1 MLKKIM
7 LSLCFAFASASSL
20 FALDKGAL
28 ILYPQAG
35 FGISGAYA
43 NAVSG
48 GLLNSTLED
57 YYSGTTWEY
66 KDAEMK
72 PGISLNTGMGV
83 DYMVTGF
90 LALTSGIFL
99 DYISFKVVYK
109 SPSNP
114 DAWSKFY
121 FLYAGIPLGV
131 RLYAGAFMAGC
142 GLYITAP
149 VLPCYSSKYGPDS
162 NKGVLANSHPAAGF
176 FIDAGLNFNTSD
188 INNLMIF
195 LRMRN
200 DYTYSYSSSDVVRNT
215 RNWSLL
221 LTAAYGFRVQ

>member
-1 MLKKIM
+1 MLKKII
-7 LSLCFAFASASSL
+7 LSLCFVFASASSL
-20 FALDKGAL
+20 FALDKGSF

-43 NAVSG
+43 DAASG
-48 GLLNSTLED
+48 YELNYTLNLN
-57 YYSGTTWEY
+57 YGGAWEY
-66 KDAEMK
+66 KDPEIK
-72 PGISLNTGMGV
+72 SGISLNTGMGI

-90 LALTSGIFL
+90 LAFTSGILL

-114 DAWSKFY
+114 DAWMKFDL
-121 FLYAGIPLGV
+121 LYAGIPLGL

-142 GLYITAP
+142 GLYIAAP
-149 VLPCYSSKYGPDS
+149 VLPRASSKYGPDS
-162 NKGVLANSHPAAGF
+162 SKGVLSGSPPTAGF

-200 DYTYSYSSSDVVRNT
+200 DYTYSHTNYFATVRST
-215 RNWSLL
+215 KNWSLL
-221 LTAAYGFRVQ
+221 LTAAYGFKVK